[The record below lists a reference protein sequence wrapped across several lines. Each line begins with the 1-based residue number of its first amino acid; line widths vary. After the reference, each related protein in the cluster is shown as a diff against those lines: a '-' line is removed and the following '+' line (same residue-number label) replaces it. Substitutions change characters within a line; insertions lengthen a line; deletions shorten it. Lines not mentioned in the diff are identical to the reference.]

1 MIKAAVIGDGGW
13 GTALAMILTEN
24 GHDVTVWGPF
34 EEYIEQIKKTG
45 ENSKF
50 LPGVKLPETIKWT
63 SDREEAV
70 NGADLGVIAV
80 PTKYYKSVLEG
91 FAGMFEPHTAL
102 VSVAKGL
109 DKDSHKRMSDLA
121 VDILKH
127 DNIAALSGPSHAEE
141 VARGIPTAVTVAT
154 YDYDVAEFLQQ
165 AFSNGHFRVY
175 TSTDKIGVELGG
187 AMKNVIAIG
196 VGISDG
202 LGFGDNT
209 RAALITRGLAEIAR
223 LGHALGANPETF
235 YGLSGMGDLIVTCTS
250 QLSRNRGVGE
260 RIGKGEK
267 IDDIMGDMEMAVEG
281 VWNAASCL
289 SLAESLGVDVPV
301 TKEVYE
307 VIYNKKEPEQAVTDL
322 LSRDLKPE
330 SC

>member
-1 MIKAAVIGDGGW
+1 MSKAVVIGDGGW
-13 GTALAMILTEN
+13 GTALAMILSEN

-34 EEYIEQIKKTG
+34 EEYIEKVKAAGVNET
-45 ENSKF
+45 F
-50 LPGVKLPETIKWT
+50 LPGVKLPGNIKWT
-63 SDREEAV
+63 CNREEAV
-70 NGADLGVIAV
+70 KDADLGVIAV
-80 PTKYYKSVLEG
+80 PTKYYISVLEG
-91 FAGMFEPHTAL
+91 FKGLIEPKTAI

-109 DKDSHKRMSDLA
+109 DKETHKRMTELA
-121 VDILKH
+121 VDILDH
-127 DNIAALSGPSHAEE
+127 PNVSALSGPSHAEE
-141 VARGIPTAVTVAT
+141 VARGIPTAVTIAT
-154 YDYDVAEFLQQ
+154 DNAETAEFLQT

-175 TSTDKIGVELGG
+175 TSSDKVGVELGG

-223 LGHALGANPETF
+223 LGVALGAHPKTF

-267 IDDIMGDMEMAVEG
+267 IDDIMGNMQMAVEG

-289 SLAESLGVDVPV
+289 SQAEALGVDVPL

-307 VIYNKKEPEQAVTDL
+307 VIYNNKDPKEAVVDL

-330 SC
+330 NS